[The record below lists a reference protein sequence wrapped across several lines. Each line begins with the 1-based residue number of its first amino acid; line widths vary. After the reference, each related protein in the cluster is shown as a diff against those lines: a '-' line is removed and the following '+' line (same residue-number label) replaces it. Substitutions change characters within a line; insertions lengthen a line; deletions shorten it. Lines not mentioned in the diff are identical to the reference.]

1 MGFLTFLFT
10 LLLYVSV
17 VIFIGGLGYR
27 IATYAKTPAPLKIP
41 TMPAPLTQGG
51 VRIRML
57 KEVVLFHSLFR
68 SNKIIWLFGWLFHL
82 GLFVVLFRH
91 LRYATE
97 PVWEIVAV
105 MQPIGVYMGFAML
118 AGLLGLWARRIFV
131 ERIRYITNPSD
142 HLMLGLIVLIA
153 VTGLMMKYVSHT
165 DIVQVKAF
173 ALGILYFD
181 WQPLPTDFFFM
192 LHLLLVAALMIVF
205 PFSKLLH
212 APGVFFSPTRNQV
225 DDSREKRHIAPWA
238 AELDDKRQ

>member
-1 MGFLTFLFT
+1 MAFLTFVFT
-10 LLLYVSV
+10 LLMYFAAAV
-17 VIFIGGLGYR
+17 FFGGLAYR
-27 IATYAKTPAPLKIP
+27 IYTYAKTPAPLKIP

-51 VRIRML
+51 VRVRMF
-57 KEVVLFHSLFR
+57 KEVVFFHSLFR
-68 SNKIIWLFGWLFHL
+68 SNKFIWLFGWLFHL

-118 AGLLGLWARRIFV
+118 AGLVGLWARRIFV

-142 HLMLGLIVLIA
+142 HLMLGLLVMIA
-153 VTGLMMKYVSHT
+153 VSGFMMKYVSHS

-173 ALGILYFD
+173 ALGLLYFD
-181 WQPLPTDFFFM
+181 WQAIPADFFFM
-192 LHLLLVAALMIVF
+192 VHLLLVAALMIVF

-225 DDSREKRHIAPWA
+225 DDAREKRHLAPWA
-238 AELDDKRQ
+238 ADLDDKRQ